1 MTPSEFARSELS
13 GFLEKVDAGNMDKAV
28 IIRALLDAAAEA
40 LVEITSVEDTQNEL
54 SFIANN
60 ISGDEDYSFM
70 RP

>member
-13 GFLEKVDAGNMDKAV
+13 GILEKVDAGNMDKAA
-28 IIRALLDAAAEA
+28 IIRALLDSAAEA